1 MTAMWSVQK
10 GLYTALSSNSTFMAK
25 IGNNLYDEPP
35 TNEQY
40 PYVTIGSMTESNLN
54 RLNKSGFTVTLE
66 LRIFT
71 KNGRGGFKLAK
82 EILEI
87 TNNVI
92 NLQKFTIDNFT
103 MVQVYYRYSNTERD
117 GDKHILNANYDIICH

>member
-10 GLYTALSSNSTFMAK
+10 SLYNALASSSTFMTK
-25 IGNNLYDEPP
+25 IDNNLWDEPP

-54 RLNKSGFTVTLE
+54 RLNKSGFFVTLE
-66 LRIFT
+66 MRIFT
-71 KNGRGGFKLAK
+71 KNGRGGYKLAK

-87 TNNVI
+87 ANDTI
-92 NLQKFTIDNFT
+92 NLKRFTLDNFT
-103 MVQVYYRYSNTERD
+103 MVQVYYRYSSTERD
-117 GDKHILNANYDIICH
+117 EDKHIINANYDVICH

>member
-10 GLYTALSSNSTFMAK
+10 SLYTALASNSTFMTK

-40 PYVTIGSMTESNLN
+40 PYVTIGSMTEANNN
-54 RLNKSGFTVTLE
+54 RLNKSGYYVTLE

-82 EILEI
+82 EILEL

-92 NLQKFTIDNFT
+92 NLQKFSTVNFT
-103 MVQVYYRYSNTERD
+103 MVQCFYRYSNTERD
-117 GDKHILNANYDIICH
+117 QDKHIINANYDIICH